1 MALEPLFTEIVATF
15 FVSVFL
21 IHRYGDWAK
30 HNSLVTTSV
39 FVAWF
44 FSFMVIFILPLDIS
58 TVSLNLF
65 PVHFFSFP
73 LSIQTAYL
81 QCQERA
87 NLTHQP
93 VVDGV
98 TRDAADQT
106 ENTTS
111 SVLEFANTTTI
122 ATIISI
128 DTCKKPWT
136 FVSGT
141 TLPKLWR
148 IAYWTTQ
155 LLTWFIFPILQKFC
169 SAGDFTVMKRLK
181 SSLRENLIFYGAG
194 CFGFLFFFLYLAI
207 TKSLTFE
214 SVRAICITASNV
226 WGLTL
231 LTILLGYGLV
241 QVPRSIY
248 ESSNLNYQLNY
259 LYFKVAKLSAEK
271 CEAEEKLD
279 DTLELVEHTYEAI
292 RQSHFHLKECMDIVL
307 SKCPVEWSE
316 KLLARYEKVQQVS
329 FISSSASYTE
339 ADLVSLHRN
348 ILRTSQEFHRTQLQ
362 WKFLLNEVF
371 DLEDVQNNLLN
382 SSRIFSRVCEEKRAK
397 SGILSRLWRVIYSPY
412 VEWHWKCQLRTPIL
426 KCIGC
431 ILAIVSFLVIWSEM
445 FFSIR
450 YTNLSVFSLLHNT
463 FREHESYFLLELVSI
478 LTIAYLCVCT
488 YYTVF
493 KVRIF
498 NYYYLASH
506 HQTDEYSLIFCAML
520 LCRLTPPLC
529 LNFLSLMHLDSN
541 LLATIG
547 DRETA
552 FSAIM
557 GHMGVIE
564 SIASSFRV
572 YLPIVMCFFCI
583 ATFLDIDSRFLHFM
597 GIEQFV
603 VDDEATADLIKDGSQ
618 LVKRESNKRFKHRKQ
633 RWIEVQAYVKNDLRS
648 GSKIEFTE
656 SNRTDSQGIER
667 PPEAS
672 DTAPSLVIRDLMT
685 DSPAPEPRQPAQ
697 SQLRSNIFDDL

>member
-1 MALEPLFTEIVATF
+1 MTNYF
-15 FVSVFL
+15 
-21 IHRYGDWAK
+21 
-30 HNSLVTTSV
+30 
-39 FVAWF
+39 
-44 FSFMVIFILPLDIS
+44 
-58 TVSLNLF
+58 
-65 PVHFFSFP
+65 
-73 LSIQTAYL
+73 IQTAYL

-87 NLTHQP
+87 NSTHE
-93 VVDGV
+93 VVTSDEADHVNV
-98 TRDAADQT
+98 TTANVTCSENA
-106 ENTTS
+106 NTTS
-111 SVLEFANTTTI
+111 IPVINR
-122 ATIISI
+122 
-128 DTCKKPWT
+128 CKEPWT
-136 FVSGT
+136 FVSGSA
-141 TLPKLWR
+141 LPKLWR

-169 SAGDFTVMKRLK
+169 SAGDFTVMKKLK
-181 SSLRENLIFYGAG
+181 SSLRENLIFYSAG
-194 CFGFLFFFLYLAI
+194 CFAFIVFFLYLAI

-248 ESSNLNYQLNY
+248 ESSKLDYKLNY

-279 DTLELVEHTYEAI
+279 DTLELIEHTYQAVI
-292 RQSHFHLKECMDIVL
+292 TSNFHLRQYINIIL

-316 KLLARYEKVQQVS
+316 KLIARNEKVQQVS
-329 FISSSASYTE
+329 FVSSNVSYTE

-348 ILRTSQEFHRTQLQ
+348 ILKATQAFHRTQLQ
-362 WKFLLNEVF
+362 WKFLLDEVF
-371 DLEDVQNNLLN
+371 DLEDVQSNLLN
-382 SSRIFSRVCEEKRAK
+382 PSRMFSRACEETNVKANIFHK
-397 SGILSRLWRVIYSPY
+397 LWRLIYSPRI
-412 VEWHWKCQLRTPIL
+412 EWHWKCQLRSPIL
-426 KCIGC
+426 KSVGSV
-431 ILAIVSFLVIWSEM
+431 LAIISFLVIWSEM
-445 FFSIR
+445 FFSVR
-450 YTNLSVFSLLHNT
+450 YANLSVFSLLHNAA
-463 FREHESYFLLELVSI
+463 RDHESYFLLELISI
-478 LTIAYLCVCT
+478 ITIAYLCICT

-541 LLATIG
+541 LLATLG

-564 SIASSFRV
+564 SIASMFKV

-583 ATFLDIDSRFLHFM
+583 ATFLDIDSQLLHFM

-603 VDDEATADLIKDGSQ
+603 VDDEATADLIKDGLQ
-618 LVKRESNKRFKHRKQ
+618 LVKRERNKRFKQRKQ
-633 RWIEVQAYVKNDLRS
+633 RWTNLLSYSKNNTNSSHRDEFIDNNSYHSGSFDRLPEPQSIPTNLVIPDLLTDTRAPETSTNTQSHLRS
-648 GSKIEFTE
+648 T
-656 SNRTDSQGIER
+656 
-667 PPEAS
+667 
-672 DTAPSLVIRDLMT
+672 
-685 DSPAPEPRQPAQ
+685 
-697 SQLRSNIFDDL
+697 IFDDL